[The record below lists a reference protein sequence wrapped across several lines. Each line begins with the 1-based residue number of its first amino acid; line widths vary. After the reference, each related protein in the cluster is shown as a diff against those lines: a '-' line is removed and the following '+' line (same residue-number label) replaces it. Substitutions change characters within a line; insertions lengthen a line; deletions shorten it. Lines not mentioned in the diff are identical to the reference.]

1 MKKTS
6 SWRLENGARIGT
18 LEQLIGSTSLGG
30 TIASVFSLRLFNA
43 LAPTLLLI
51 WALSPI
57 GGQSSLH
64 LVTAGTRH
72 EFSTVNVTYFDTRSV
87 SVFAQDDG
95 IIDIYLPTINAIF
108 QASMMEPLSATS
120 SQRDLW
126 GNVKIPLLSSIA
138 SPYALMSPNW
148 TNIASGQNLS
158 YSSLLGIP
166 LSGTPRNGRTNM
178 TVETSYFTLTQVEQP
193 SNITNPDPDQL
204 GYLGPDIDVN
214 NGTWYWAL
222 PQQSFSGLFM
232 ALDGFNDANSSDNL
246 GYDIYDE
253 YSVPTEFVHQAAR
266 YLAVYST
273 NFNYK
278 RFYMLSTTYIEA
290 AVSCDGLPFVCQ
302 PTAIRASQQPHINS
316 NLTNL
321 AFSDTWMTFGIDM
334 ASTAAYTD
342 SDFSDIPQITE
353 AFMNDPSTAAEVAI
367 SLSDN
372 LVFNLTATDQQLQ
385 TRAQQLINTYWQASV
400 NPALVTVGLRDAPD
414 AATNIQT
421 RRVEATNDIS
431 IDIYTVNWAWWV
443 AFMCATSIMFAL
455 ACLALI
461 VDCFLRG
468 PEVLGYCTTFLR
480 DSPFAINGR
489 GVGSAMGASERTR
502 RWKNVEI
509 KLADVK
515 AGEDVGY
522 ITVVEVDK
530 AQERSQGSWA
540 KAISSGRK
548 LEKGGR
554 LYA

>member
-1 MKKTS
+1 M
-6 SWRLENGARIGT
+6 
-18 LEQLIGSTSLGG
+18 
-30 TIASVFSLRLFNA
+30 
-43 LAPTLLLI
+43 
-51 WALSPI
+51 
-57 GGQSSLH
+57 
-64 LVTAGTRH
+64 
-72 EFSTVNVTYFDTRSV
+72 
-87 SVFAQDDG
+87 
-95 IIDIYLPTINAIF
+95 
-108 QASMMEPLSATS
+108 
-120 SQRDLW
+120 
-126 GNVKIPLLSSIA
+126 
-138 SPYALMSPNW
+138 
-148 TNIASGQNLS
+148 
-158 YSSLLGIP
+158 
-166 LSGTPRNGRTNM
+166 
-178 TVETSYFTLTQVEQP
+178 
-193 SNITNPDPDQL
+193 
-204 GYLGPDIDVN
+204 
-214 NGTWYWAL
+214 
-222 PQQSFSGLFM
+222 
-232 ALDGFNDANSSDNL
+232 
-246 GYDIYDE
+246 
-253 YSVPTEFVHQAAR
+253 
-266 YLAVYST
+266 
-273 NFNYK
+273 
-278 RFYMLSTTYIEA
+278 
-290 AVSCDGLPFVCQ
+290 CQ

-334 ASTAAYTD
+334 ASTAAYTN

-431 IDIYTVNWAWWV
+431 IDIYIVNWAWWV

-489 GVGSAMGASERTR
+489 V
-502 RWKNVEI
+502 
-509 KLADVK
+509 L
-515 AGEDVGY
+515 DVGY
-522 ITVVEVDK
+522 IAVVEVDK
-530 AQERSQGSWA
+530 AQGRSHGSWG

-554 LYA
+554 LYAWCRINTSSRTFFFLAPRPLGRSHSFMTMASSPLSTSKR